1 MRRGNFQVGSP
12 AMKHGQHTASG
23 SRVLSVFHLWLV
35 LALLAICTVW
45 AYWPALA
52 GMAFLW
58 AHNPQYSHGFLVP
71 VFGLVVL
78 WARWQPH
85 PAPAFRSSWWGL
97 ALLGAAVGLRL
108 VGGYVGLGYLEGPSL
123 LVTLAGLC
131 LLMGGSAAL
140 RWAWPALAFLA
151 FMLPLPY
158 KVETALG
165 QPLRGIATAMS
176 TYALQT
182 LGLPAL
188 AEGNVIVLEDFRLGV
203 IDACSGLG
211 MLMTFFALSTA
222 VALVVPR
229 PLFDRLVIV
238 ASAVPIAVFANVA
251 RITATGVVY
260 QTLGEDA
267 AHTLFHDLAGWL
279 MMPLA
284 LALLWLELK
293 VLSAVLVEPAPA
305 EPIPLDFNRRGHG
318 SGPRAEEAGTKQP
331 LPPPSSALRPAP
343 FSLARRP

>member
-1 MRRGNFQVGSP
+1 
-12 AMKHGQHTASG
+12 MKYGQDTASG
-23 SRVLSVFHLWLV
+23 SRLFSVSHLGLPV
-35 LALLAICTVW
+35 AILTACTLW
-45 AYWPALA
+45 AYWPTLA

-71 VFGLVVL
+71 VFALVVL
-78 WARWQPH
+78 WARRHASPISS
-85 PAPAFRSSWWGL
+85 FRSSWWGL
-97 ALLGAAVGLRL
+97 AVLTVAIGLRL
-108 VGGYVGLGYLEGPSL
+108 AAGYVGLGYLEGPSL
-123 LVTLAGLC
+123 VATFAALF
-131 LLMGGSAAL
+131 LLIGGMAAL
-140 RWAWPALAFLA
+140 RWAWPALAFLV

-165 QPLRGIATAMS
+165 QPLRSIATAMS

-188 AEGNVIVLEDFRLGV
+188 AEGNVIVLDDYRLGV

-229 PLFDRLVIV
+229 RLADRLVIV
-238 ASAVPIAVFANVA
+238 VSAVPIAVLANVA

-267 AHTLFHDLAGWL
+267 AQTLFHDLAGWL

-293 VLSAVLVEPAPA
+293 LLSVALMEPAPA
-305 EPIPLDFNRRGHG
+305 APIPLDLQRRDEGQG
-318 SGPRAEEAGTKQP
+318 TRGEERNVRPAR
-331 LPPPSSALRPAP
+331 PPSLVPRPS
-343 FSLARRP
+343 SLAHRY